1 MEIVWST
8 YGIPM
13 EQHAITSLSPRLQHA
28 CNTLAASDA
37 RLCRPWANT
46 NPGRASDLA
55 SSNSSKLK
63 LDRGAVERV
72 TRRLADDQVGGTHLT
87 SIFGTTI
94 WDHYSVDAGRGFVTR
109 SRWNRR
115 IPLSVPIVFFI

>member
-1 MEIVWST
+1 
-8 YGIPM
+8 M

-28 CNTLAASDA
+28 RNTLAASDA
-37 RLCRPWANT
+37 RLCSPRANT